1 MAALG
6 DEEPLVRSEAC
17 TSLGMLSQAELHAR
31 PQIRACLQPIAELDT
46 SGEVRRHAQWAIE
59 TIT

>member
-1 MAALG
+1 
-6 DEEPLVRSEAC
+6 
-17 TSLGMLSQAELHAR
+17 MLSQAELHAC
-31 PQIRACLQPIAELDT
+31 PQIRACLQSIAELDT